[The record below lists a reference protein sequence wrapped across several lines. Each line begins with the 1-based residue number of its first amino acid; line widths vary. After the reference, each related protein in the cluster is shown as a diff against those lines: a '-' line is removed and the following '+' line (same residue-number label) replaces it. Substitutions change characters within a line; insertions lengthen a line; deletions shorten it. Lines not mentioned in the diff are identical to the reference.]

1 MVAKREVCRSVKLTD
16 NVNAAKL
23 KFGDQVRLLL
33 SRISN
38 NEEAELDARLKLS
51 ADVLGKKAALERLLD
66 TAVERMHSLGKN
78 QVTIGVSSE
87 FLPYIDAVTDER
99 TGKGRFYDILVYKKD
114 LPPEVHH
121 RFTVIIKTRVS

>member
-33 SRISN
+33 SKVSN

-51 ADVLGKKAALERLLD
+51 ADMLGKKAALERLLD

-99 TGKGRFYDILVYKKD
+99 TGKGRFYDIRVYKKD

-121 RFTVIIKTRVS
+121 RFTVIIKKRVS